1 MRYLAAKTAAEA
13 AGALAAEKGLTRIL
27 AGGTDL
33 LVQLRSG
40 MVEPD
45 LIVDIKKIPGIR
57 DIVEENGG
65 FRIGAAVSG
74 AEIGEHAALCAAW
87 PGVTEGVQLI
97 GSTQVQG
104 RCTMVGNL
112 CNGSPAGD
120 AVPPL
125 VAANAVARIAGP
137 EGQRDCPVADIPAG
151 PGKTTLQKGEI
162 ITSIFLPAR
171 PDRAADAYLR
181 FIPRTEM
188 DIAVASAGVSLELN
202 ADGTVKAARI
212 ALGAVAPTVV
222 VAEEAGKVLIG
233 STLDDDTLS
242 KMAKACESVC
252 KPIDDKRGTIE
263 YRTTTAGTLARRAA
277 LIAYARAGGSK

>member
-13 AGALAAEKGLTRIL
+13 TGALAAETGLTRIL
-27 AGGTDL
+27 AGGTDV

-57 DIVEENGG
+57 EIVAENGG

-104 RCTMVGNL
+104 RCTMAGNL
-112 CNGSPAGD
+112 CNASPAGD
-120 AVPPL
+120 AVPSL

-137 EGQRDCPVADIPAG
+137 DGERDCPVADIPAG
-151 PGKTTLQKGEI
+151 PGKTKLNKGEI

-171 PDRAADAYLR
+171 PERAADAYLR

-212 ALGAVAPTVV
+212 VLGAVAPTVV
-222 VAEEAGKVLIG
+222 LAEAAGRALVGTK
-233 STLDDDTLS
+233 LDDGALA
-242 KMAKACESVC
+242 KMAKECEAVC
-252 KPIDDKRGTIE
+252 NPIDDKRGTVE
-263 YRTTTAGTLARRAA
+263 YRTKTAGTLAKRAA